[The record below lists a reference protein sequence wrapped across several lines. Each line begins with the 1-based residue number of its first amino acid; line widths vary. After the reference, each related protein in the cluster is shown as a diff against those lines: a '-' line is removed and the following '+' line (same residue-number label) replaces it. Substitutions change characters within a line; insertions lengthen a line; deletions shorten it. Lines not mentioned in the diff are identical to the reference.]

1 MLRIRD
7 AAKMKGKMKGSKTL
21 GGVSVKAKR
30 GNNERDQKNVKS
42 RREERNVREMEDGT
56 RCTRTRRSE
65 ESVESKS
72 DVYGENY
79 KV

>member
-1 MLRIRD
+1 
-7 AAKMKGKMKGSKTL
+7 MKGSKTL
-21 GGVSVKAKR
+21 GGVGIKAK
-30 GNNERDQKNVKS
+30 ETV
-42 RREERNVREMEDGT
+42 EMEDGT

-79 KV
+79 MV